1 MGTIA
6 ARDCLRVLELTEQ
19 VAAAQLLAVV
29 QALRLRLE
37 RQEVELNDL
46 NSRLV
51 EFYQQVAAGFPGVV
65 EDRPLEGELRETVEQ
80 IRRQSWSLYE

>member
-1 MGTIA
+1 M
-6 ARDCLRVLELTEQ
+6 
-19 VAAAQLLAVV
+19 
-29 QALRLRLE
+29 
-37 RQEVELNDL
+37 NDL

-51 EFYQQVAAGFPGVV
+51 EFYQQVAAGFPKVV